1 MENAKFQS
9 CNDFFHLRLSS
20 KKFLMPALFN
30 DLFQEV
36 VEGTL
41 TRDQAELYLDASEK
55 VRRFLND
62 YLNLKFPLYYHYTHL
77 VCRTALDGK
86 LNGMVLI
93 LIVRVG

>member
-1 MENAKFQS
+1 
-9 CNDFFHLRLSS
+9 
-20 KKFLMPALFN
+20 MPPLFN

-41 TRDQAELYLDASEK
+41 THDQAELYLDASEK

-86 LNGMVLI
+86 AKWNRFDTHCKS
-93 LIVRVG
+93 RVGMSVAGGGGGGGLT

>member
-1 MENAKFQS
+1 
-9 CNDFFHLRLSS
+9 
-20 KKFLMPALFN
+20 MPALFN

-86 LNGMVLI
+86 AKWNGFDTHCKS
-93 LIVRVG
+93 RVGMSEPGAGVVG